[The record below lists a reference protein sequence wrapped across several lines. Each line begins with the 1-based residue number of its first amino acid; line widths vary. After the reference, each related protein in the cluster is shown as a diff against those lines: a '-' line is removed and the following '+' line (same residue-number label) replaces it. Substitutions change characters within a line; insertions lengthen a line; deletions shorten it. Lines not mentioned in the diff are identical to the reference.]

1 MKTKY
6 SLVRVRAS
14 RRSFIPSILAAAV
27 ALALSV
33 NPARAASGT
42 WTGAAGT
49 GIWGGTG
56 NWSSSIVADGVG
68 FTANFTSEYT
78 ATQNVT
84 VNAANRTIG
93 NITLTDTTS
102 SHDVNIIAASPTA
115 YDLNLDVTSGSPA
128 INVTQSDRTLTISN
142 RITGA
147 DGLTKSG
154 TGRLILTGANTFT
167 GAAVVSAGTLRA
179 TTSAGALGAGSLTLG
194 GGTLQLANDTAL
206 AFSRNATVTA
216 NSTITSDR
224 LTAGA
229 GVTHTLGTLSIGAQ
243 TLNVTRGSLATS
255 GTGGVTFGATTL
267 TGAAT
272 FAPAADSLVTVAATN
287 LAANALTKSGAGS
300 MTTSGVISGTGTGT
314 TLSVSAGTFTLGN
327 AASTFQG
334 NISVDG
340 SSSILS
346 MTGVST
352 AGFTT
357 SSPLGNRASV
367 YKTVA
372 LTNGGTFRLAS
383 SNYNVNTPTSTNVGA
398 GQVFNIGTG
407 GGTFDVASG
416 STFTLDDGT
425 GSGTAW
431 TNTQL
436 QGSGTLTKTGAG
448 VLALGNGGTSNAA
461 FTGQILVNAGVLRL
475 GALTAAGVGLGAT
488 SANTVIASGAGLDV
502 ANNASTVAEPLS
514 IVGTGV
520 GGTGNAVYTS
530 HATGGLYPGPI
541 TLTGDATVG
550 SAAAGSLTFNGNA
563 TIALGSNILTIRNTS
578 TGRAFTDGVISG
590 TGSVVMNSATA
601 GDYVPRSDHTYS
613 GGTTLTAGFT
623 AVDRDSIGT
632 PGSPTSGAFGIGTLT
647 LGGGQ
652 IRSGSG
658 ASRTVGNA
666 VALTADTTFYTTAV
680 EKTLTMTGPVT
691 MSGGNRIVTS
701 NVGTT
706 VANTSVVLNGAI
718 GDGGNNLG
726 LIKNGNG
733 NLVLGGVN
741 TYTGGTTVNAGNL
754 TLKGTIPTNTALTI
768 VPTVAAGATFTLE
781 GATANALTNVS
792 ALVLGAVTGPTKLGL
807 ELGVNSATSDAIV
820 TPNAAITEGIVNLG
834 IVALPGFGSSS
845 SYTLLSAP
853 SGLSGATYALTS
865 APGGYTYSLST
876 TDTAVS
882 LNVTPK
888 SAGDLY
894 WRGNTGN
901 SWSAIDFSGDTNWYV
916 NASGTTNAQASPGA
930 GDTVVFSSV
939 NASSPGT
946 LITTTLDNNYTVN
959 DLVFSSDPNGITSVT
974 VAGGLTP
981 ASVTGILTITPS
993 ASADGVLVG
1002 NNAGNVTISAPVIL
1016 GAEQTWTV
1024 NGSGANGSA
1033 LTVSGG
1039 IAGTS
1044 ALNISGLVSIS
1055 GASGTSTYSGAT
1067 IVPNG
1072 SILQGGAGNSFSANS
1087 AVTVNGTG
1095 IVRINGNNN
1104 AIGSLAGT
1112 GFVENNHAATGSTLI
1127 AGADG
1132 TNTTFSGILRN
1143 GAAANLGFT
1152 KTGTGTL
1159 TLSGNNTHTGATT
1172 VNAGT
1177 LLMGTA
1183 TTLTSANPV
1192 TLSGTGTFDINGF
1205 SINVGAITSNDATA
1219 FITNNNSAT
1228 TPSTATALNT
1238 PSGAGVYVDAL
1249 TSASTGNIAALITD
1263 GPTRKTQLVFNNGLG
1278 NVQLTNNSNTFSGG
1292 IVLLDNLAGTRMSI
1306 TTTIGGTRYGTGPII
1321 IGQSPTDKA
1330 GIFFSTVANT
1340 LSNPIIFNTAQ
1351 GNDRV
1356 GIRTDVAG
1364 IVLSGPITSNL
1375 APATFTTNSSGS
1387 FTLTNQVTGAF
1398 GLVVDITSLGAAAT
1412 GLTVSLSNPAGT
1424 NDYQGDTII
1433 NFNPASGKLATLQL
1447 LAADQIPNGSGKGNV
1462 LVNSNGSGIGLLSL
1476 AGGNETINGLSGNGN
1491 VASTTGTVT
1500 LTLGDNNA
1508 TASHSGAINNT
1519 EGTLSLTK
1527 IGTGIQTLSGISNFG
1542 GVVTVTGGLLA
1553 FPSSAATAGPLG
1565 NSTAVNLNG
1574 GGISYTASGSNALNR
1589 PIAIGAADG
1598 TVDVASSTGVL
1609 SIATLTSTAGDL
1621 IKTGPGTSVIAGSTT
1636 LNGGSAGVA
1645 VNEGTL
1651 KAGFG
1656 SAGVAT
1662 LSVGA
1667 TGNLDQSNSVIESLT
1682 LGNDAGALT
1691 LSGGA
1696 QLGFELSGATNDSIA
1711 VGATG
1716 TAVTSGVV
1724 TLNFFGTPT
1733 AGTYNLLT
1741 APSGLSGATYALGTA
1756 PNGFNYTIN
1765 KTDSLVSVTISAYT
1779 PIYWRGGQN
1788 LSWNTLG
1795 AGAANWTS
1803 DGAGATDATSKPLAA
1818 DTVLFSA
1825 TGAPTVS
1832 NLIETT
1838 LDAAFTVDSLQFS
1851 NTPAGITDV
1860 TIAAGSGGSLTLT
1873 PLSTSGGIRVLAGGG
1888 NATISAPLALG
1899 AAQTWDVDPTGSLT
1913 INGDTN
1919 FASAVNKTNTGA
1931 LTLNGNNS
1939 GSGPI
1944 TLSGGTLNLGSPTAL
1959 GNGVLSIGAS
1969 TAINAT
1975 GGALDL
1981 VTNNAQV
1988 WSGSFT
1994 FVGSNDLDLGTGAVT
2009 LGSNLAVTTTA
2020 SYLVVGGAISDG
2032 GNNRGLTKAGN
2043 GTLQLD
2049 GANSFTGPITINA
2062 GVLRISHPTALG
2074 TVAGG
2079 VSQSGTSALEIDGF
2093 LGGLTVGAE
2102 PLTINGGGITNFG
2115 ALRNIAGDNTYSGT
2129 VTMAGQS
2136 RINSDS
2142 DTLTLNNP
2150 TAVSSSGLTLVV
2162 GGLGNITISGAV
2174 ALGAGG
2180 VAKDG
2185 TGTLTLSGNN
2195 TYVGNTSVAAGT
2207 LNMTGKLTGNGTP
2220 TAGSNLL
2227 YGTAA
2232 GNSVVNVSGDITNYF
2247 RFQGAT
2253 NASASAAYI
2262 QTAGNVN
2269 FTSTT
2274 GTDVTHG
2281 VATAGYGYME
2291 ITGGSLKANGRFA
2304 PSNGSATT
2312 GVMYIGGTGVLDQ
2325 SAGEWMLMSYSA
2337 AGDGGRSMLTVDTG
2351 GTLNRVGASN
2361 LFGLNMNRNNGYAV
2375 LNITGGSV
2383 LNSNRAIS
2391 FGNGAS
2397 TNTTGTSGFLNLA
2410 AGTLQIGA
2418 NIANGNT
2425 GTGST
2430 GNSAYLNFA
2439 GGTLKAQA
2447 DLTNAIPV
2455 TAANQTFTSTVF
2467 GAVNNTGTSHDFAG
2481 GLTVDS
2487 NGFAVAL
2494 ANNLVAP
2501 SADGIAQSSLTVTGG
2516 AGYIGA
2522 PMVQFTGGT
2531 LAAGGAPAAGYAVVS
2546 GGEVTEIV
2554 ITAPGSYTV
2563 APTVTLTGGGGSGAS
2578 VEVGTLVANTS
2589 GGLTKTGLGTLT
2601 LSGANTYSGATLVSG
2616 GTLQL
2621 NGSAATDPTTSAITV
2636 NAGSSLGFTA
2646 AAASTLNLSSK
2657 DLTLSGGTLA
2667 FDIGDAGVNDA
2678 ITVEDFTITAN
2689 SAFTF
2694 TSIGAIGGT
2703 YTLLTSTNP
2712 ISNAGAHTI
2721 TGQTIGRVTLTPTIL
2736 ANSIT
2741 VGSSVYEGMWN
2752 QTGGGNWSSGN
2763 PNMTQDNWT
2772 GYKPTVAGDAALFGS
2787 SIVAPSTVVVDTP
2800 HVVGFM
2806 RFENANAYTIGSNGS
2821 SNLTLSNGSSN
2832 AVITATAGSHTIA
2845 ENVSLISNL
2854 DLLPAASTT
2863 LTMSGVISGASK
2875 NVEVNGAGSVEL
2887 SGANTYSGVTAVSNG
2902 TLTLSG
2908 ARTVAS
2914 GAFSIGTVPAQDAIL
2929 NISAGTYALGANAMN
2944 VGNAPT
2950 TAATATVNQSGGAI
2964 SFTSGNALLL
2974 GQNTVGNKGIY
2985 NLSGG
2990 SITTFAST
2998 TRGIILGVNSNLT
3011 PGVNSGGGTFNL
3023 SDAGV
3028 INMTSANGGG
3038 GNATL
3043 QIGRSDT
3050 VANNTTNAF
3059 NQTGGTANVGILTL
3073 GGAASGSSGVDAK
3086 LNLTSGVFTAN
3097 QFTVMAAGPSN
3108 TAAITIGG
3116 TAQVTLPASPTVRG
3130 ENSTATITFDSTT
3143 GFLSPTAA
3151 SGTYLQGYTNAYLT
3165 ANGANFNVP
3174 SGRDI
3179 TVAQVLSDA
3188 PTEEGVLTKTGDGT
3202 LTLSGANSHT
3212 GVTSVN
3218 AGTLNLGNVNALGT
3232 IDEAT
3237 TVASGARV
3245 TFGTLTTAS
3254 IVAENFVV
3262 SGTGIAANGALNVGG
3277 SKTIALSGDISLAA
3291 SASFSAD
3298 GGSALNFT
3306 SANGITGSN
3315 TDLTFRTDNGVTSSI
3330 SGPLDLGT
3338 GSLTKIG
3345 GAALTLSGNSSYSGG
3360 TNITGGQINATTSN
3374 NALGSGVV
3382 TVNGGVRLAVATGLT
3397 ISNAI
3402 TLGTSPGAVG
3412 RGVLESTG
3420 ATGTAT
3426 VSGPITI
3433 TAGPSAGGLM
3443 YAAPGTTLHLQGAIT
3458 SSVPLSLRD
3467 GTVMLSGGG
3476 TGYTALLTTGTTIVG
3491 AANGIATSATLT
3503 IGASAPATLDLNGF
3517 SQTVVGLTK
3526 GVHAATIGNS
3536 STSADSVITTTGT
3549 SAFAGVIKDVLGAGT
3564 RKVGL
3569 TVASGELVLS
3579 GINTYTGNTTVNAG
3593 TLELTDNAQ
3602 LKFVLGATSGA
3613 NNTLTGDGTATLN
3626 GDFVIDTTA
3635 ADALTSGTWTL
3646 ENVTTLTGAYGSSF
3660 SVVGFDD
3667 AGDNKWTKVN
3677 GAKLYTFDE
3686 TTGILT
3692 LASASAFDSWAT
3704 AKGLTGAA
3712 GFEAGKADD
3721 PDNDGKN
3728 NLYEFAFDGNPL
3740 SGSEDA
3746 KVIGKIATIGADQV
3760 LTLTVPVRTG
3770 ATFST
3775 AGGDQL
3781 SGLID
3786 AITYR
3791 IEGDSDLGTFAN
3803 TISEVT
3809 GGDETAIQAGLP
3821 ALSTGWTYRTFRDAG
3836 TVLTAPKTF
3845 LRAKVSE

>member
-27 ALALSV
+27 ALALSTKQV
-33 NPARAASGT
+33 DAVTLHWDLNGATANTAVAVTGAWNGTNTIWNTAATGTGGTAQAGNTNADDLIFSSGSSYTTGTVTASGT
-42 WTGAAGT
+42 RAARSMTFEDNIVITLAGAIT
-49 GIWGGTG
+49 VGGTG
-56 NWSSSIVADGVG
+56 GTPGIFAPSGKTTASTVSGAITLASAATYQNADTTGTLTLSG
-68 FTANFTSEYT
+68 AQ
-78 ATQNVT
+78 AL
-84 VNAANRTIG
+84 AANT
-93 NITLTDTTS
+93 
-102 SHDVNIIAASPTA
+102 
-115 YDLNLDVTSGSPA
+115 
-128 INVTQSDRTLTISN
+128 
-142 RITGA
+142 
-147 DGLTKSG
+147 LTKSG
-154 TGRLILTGANTFT
+154 AGPVVVSGVVSGSKAEATNAISVTAGVLSLTGANTFSGDVAVDGST
-167 GAAVVSAGTLRA
+167 AVVSI
-179 TTSAGALGAGSLTLG
+179 S
-194 GGTLQLANDTAL
+194 
-206 AFSRNATVTA
+206 
-216 NSTITSDR
+216 
-224 LTAGA
+224 
-229 GVTHTLGTLSIGAQ
+229 GVTGGA
-243 TLNVTRGSLATS
+243 
-255 GTGGVTFGATTL
+255 
-267 TGAAT
+267 
-272 FAPAADSLVTVAATN
+272 
-287 LAANALTKSGAGS
+287 
-300 MTTSGVISGTGTGT
+300 
-314 TLSVSAGTFTLGN
+314 
-327 AASTFQG
+327 
-334 NISVDG
+334 
-340 SSSILS
+340 
-346 MTGVST
+346 
-352 AGFTT
+352 FTT
-357 SSPLGNRASV
+357 SSRFGNQTAKYKSV
-367 YKTVA
+367 K

-383 SNYNVNTPTSTNVGA
+383 SDYNVNTASATNVGA

-416 STFTLDDGT
+416 STFTLDDGV
-425 GSGTAW
+425 GAGTAW

-448 VLALGNGGTSNAA
+448 ALSLGNGGSSNAA
-461 FTGQILVNAGVLRL
+461 FAGQILVNAGVLRL

-502 ANNASTVAEPLS
+502 TNNASTVAEPLS

-530 HATGGLYPGPI
+530 HATGGIYPGPI
-541 TLTGDATVG
+541 TLAGNATVG
-550 SAAAGSLTFNGNA
+550 STAAGSLTFNGGA

-601 GDYVPRSDHTYS
+601 GDYVPRGDHTYS

-632 PGSPTSGAFGIGTLT
+632 PGSPTSGAFGTGTLT

-680 EKTLTMTGPVT
+680 EKTLVFTGPVT
-691 MSGGNRIVTS
+691 MSGGNRTITA

-706 VANTSVVLNGAI
+706 VANTATVFNGVI
-718 GDGGNNLG
+718 DDGGNNLG

-733 NLVLGGVN
+733 NLVLVAAN

-754 TLKGTIPTNTALTI
+754 ALKGTIPTNTALTI

-781 GATANALTNVS
+781 GATANPLTNVS
-792 ALVLGAVTGPTKLGL
+792 SLVLGAVTGPTKLGL

-946 LITTTLDNNYTVN
+946 LITTTLDHNYTVN

-981 ASVTGILTITPS
+981 ANVTGILTITPS

-1044 ALNISGLVSIS
+1044 ALNINGLVSIS

-1067 IVPNG
+1067 IVPSG

-1112 GFVENNHAATGSTLI
+1112 GFVENNHAATGATLI

-1143 GAAANLGFT
+1143 GGAANLGFT

-1159 TLSGNNTHTGATT
+1159 TLSGNNTYTGATT

-1306 TTTIGGTRYGTGPII
+1306 TTAIGGTRYGTGPII

-1412 GLTVSLSNPAGT
+1412 GLTVALSNSAGT
-1424 NDYQGDTII
+1424 NDYQGDTVI

-1527 IGTGIQTLSGISNFG
+1527 IGTGIQTLSGSSNFG

-1913 INGDTN
+1913 INDDTN

-2079 VSQSGTSALEIDGF
+2079 VSQSGASALEIDGF

-2455 TAANQTFTSTVF
+2455 TAANQTFTSTIF

-2546 GGEVTEIV
+2546 GGEVTKIV

-2621 NGSAATDPTTSAITV
+2621 NGSAATNPTTSAITV

-2787 SIVAPSTVVVDTP
+2787 SIVDPSTVVVDTP

-2806 RFENANAYTIGSNGS
+2806 RFANANAYTIGANGS
-2821 SNLTLSNGSSN
+2821 SNLTLNNGSSS
-2832 AVITATAGSHTIA
+2832 AVIAVTTGSHTIA

-2875 NVEVNGAGSVEL
+2875 NVEVNGAGAVEL

-2908 ARTVAS
+2908 ARTAAATGGFNIGNVAGNTGTLNVSDGNFTVGTTGSTFLVGNGTASIGVMNQTGGRLTTTGNQLLIGNGTSS
-2914 GAFSIGTVPAQDAIL
+2914 GA
-2929 NISAGTYALGANAMN
+2929 
-2944 VGNAPT
+2944 
-2950 TAATATVNQSGGAI
+2950 
-2964 SFTSGNALLL
+2964 
-2974 GQNTVGNKGIY
+2974 Y

-2990 SITTFAST
+2990 TLATVAGS
-2998 TRGIILGVNSNLT
+2998 LGVTIGTNLGST
-3011 PGVNSGGGTFNL
+3011 GSFTL
-3023 SDAGV
+3023 SDSG
-3028 INMTSANGGG
+3028 MLSMPTTS
-3038 GNATL
+3038 TL
-3043 QIGRSDT
+3043 QICRSDNSAG
-3050 VANNTTNAF
+3050 VTNVTGSF
-3059 NQTGGTANVGILTL
+3059 IQTGGTATVGILQM
-3073 GGAASGSSGVDAK
+3073 GG
-3086 LNLTSGVFTAN
+3086 
-3097 QFTVMAAGPSN
+3097 SN
-3108 TAAITIGG
+3108 TTPANNANANATLSLTGGTFSATTFNALAGANNSTSTLTIGG
-3116 TAQVTLPASPTVRG
+3116 SAQVTLPAIPTARG
-3130 ENSTATITFDSTT
+3130 AGATANITFDSTT

-3151 SGTYLQGYTNAYLT
+3151 SATYMPAATFMNAYLT

-3188 PTEEGVLTKTGDGT
+3188 PTEEGALTKTGDGT

-3218 AGTLNLGNVNALGT
+3218 AGTLNLGNINALGT

-3374 NALGSGVV
+3374 NALGSGAV

-3526 GVHAATIGNS
+3526 GAHAATIGNS

-3579 GINTYTGNTTVNAG
+3579 GTNTYTGDTLVNAG

-3613 NNTLTGDGTATLN
+3613 NNTLTGAGTATLN

-3746 KVIGKIATIGADQV
+3746 KVIGKIATIGEDQV

-3770 ATFST
+3770 ATFTTS
-3775 AGGDQL
+3775 GGDQL

-3821 ALSTGWTYRTFRDAG
+3821 TLSTGWTYRTFRDAG